1 MNRNNI
7 DDFYLRDIN
16 LLTIF
21 FGNEITLKEVRVFF
35 FIKEN
40 PYCTSKEIQQF
51 LGVKRL
57 SSVQRPLGR
66 LHKGYKNKQNK
77 NGYVEGFN
85 LIDRKLNPKFKK
97 EHIWFINEELHKK
110 KYINGIENVNL

>member
-1 MNRNNI
+1 MSKKNNI
-7 DDFYLRDIN
+7 NDFYLRDIN

-21 FGNEITLKEVRVFF
+21 FGNEITLKEVRLFF

-40 PYCTSKEIQQF
+40 PYYTAKEVMQF
-51 LGVKRL
+51 LGVKNKSSLDRSL
-57 SSVQRPLGR
+57 SR

-77 NGYVEGFN
+77 NGYVGGFN

-97 EHIWFINEELHKK
+97 EYMWFINGELHKK
-110 KYINGIENVNL
+110 KYINGVEK